1 MTYVKLFF
9 SKISKKV
16 NSGNIL
22 ATGRLD
28 NTYGGDILA
37 NSR

>member
-1 MTYVKLFF
+1 MQNSY

-22 ATGRLD
+22 WQYTCHWPFG
-28 NTYGGDILA
+28 
-37 NSR
+37 